1 MARRV
6 YAPTAGAGCTIWPAR
21 RPPSG
26 EDGGTSNRAGERRET
41 SLPGR
46 ATTSVANGG
55 LATLPT
61 LDLLLRIAQDAT
73 ATPVERLKAASEAA
87 RFLLPKKP
95 GPKKSRRGKFPPD
108 EYGFSVDP
116 NLAREL
122 RDAKL
127 QLACLRL
134 SSRKLTPCA
143 VAQKASKLQA
153 RIKEIQESLQCP
165 RPSKYRLTYSLGAS
179 PFGPAILVT
188 HDPTETCKN
197 RGDTLRRCPALHH
210 GDFLG

>member
-1 MARRV
+1 LLARHAKPDHCERGGRAMARRV

-108 EYGFSVDP
+108 EYGFSVD
-116 NLAREL
+116 
-122 RDAKL
+122 
-127 QLACLRL
+127 
-134 SSRKLTPCA
+134 
-143 VAQKASKLQA
+143 
-153 RIKEIQESLQCP
+153 RIW
-165 RPSKYRLTYSLGAS
+165 
-179 PFGPAILVT
+179 
-188 HDPTETCKN
+188 
-197 RGDTLRRCPALHH
+197 RGNCGMRNCS
-210 GDFLG
+210 